1 MIDNFIGRPKSS
13 PDIKMIEV
21 PVWTTWSYYF
31 THINQSIVLDYAQ
44 QIVDHNYPRSNLEIG
59 NLNFNKHD
67 EN

>member
-1 MIDNFIGRPKSS
+1 
-13 PDIKMIEV
+13 MIEV